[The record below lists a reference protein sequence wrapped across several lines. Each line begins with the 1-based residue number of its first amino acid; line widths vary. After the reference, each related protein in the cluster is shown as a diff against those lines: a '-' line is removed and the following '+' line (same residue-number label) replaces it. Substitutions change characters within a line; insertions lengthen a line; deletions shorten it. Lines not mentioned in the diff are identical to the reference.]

1 MVDSGLHNLPSAI
14 RSLAV
19 QRAGVCQISC
29 APESPPPVLMSLS
42 NSAAPVGKGEE
53 EQGASAGADATGAP
67 STQVAE
73 HKQELTQNHKRRLS
87 PAPDSEEEDPGD
99 DKDDSARNR
108 EMQTIMALGRDVH
121 APADT
126 IQNPATEE
134 TIEKERNADVQEAL
148 TAPESA
154 RRPAPAFTHTSFVR
168 ATSADAWFLSTT
180 HRRNFATR
188 KLGRDI
194 LRGTST
200 KRISQIVSA
209 LDASELPRLAR
220 IADDQAPNTQDTA
233 LPVRTRHSQRAM
245 ALQLDPERQDMYVT
259 QLLHGFHIM
268 LYGVGDKAPVARAI
282 VERMARNYGSASL
295 LVQGAAGRALSIDRI
310 IKSIEQ
316 ALGTSLP
323 ETSGRTAMRED
334 RVSQRIRQLTHCLNT
349 RASSV
354 PPKPPHRL
362 VLGLLA
368 FDDPIFHTTRIHT
381 LIHALARCERVH
393 IVATVSQVNAGL
405 LLDGSAGSFGLGI
418 AGHAEVPLFHL
429 PGIRTLRAP
438 WLWHHATTYVP
449 PISELVQSRGTAAS
463 SSSSTGLA
471 SLKLPAAVDLAGGR
485 ARAAPGA
492 SVAAA
497 MAQPI
502 SDAAAIQVLQ
512 TITSRARSLFSQLAA
527 LQLVAVAEAGADVD
541 DGSVPR
547 TPYVVLMREALREFI
562 ASSDESVRQLL
573 GEMVDHGLVIVT
585 RGATTVTNSHAIAVG
600 DELSIPFPVPVLE
613 QVLAQIA

>member
-1 MVDSGLHNLPSAI
+1 
-14 RSLAV
+14 
-19 QRAGVCQISC
+19 
-29 APESPPPVLMSLS
+29 MSLS
-42 NSAAPVGKGEE
+42 HSAAPVGKEEE
-53 EQGASAGADATGAP
+53 EQGASASAGGADATGAP

-73 HKQELTQNHKRRLS
+73 NTQELTQNYKRRLS
-87 PAPDSEEEDPGD
+87 PAPDSEEDPGD

-108 EMQTIMALGRDVH
+108 EIQTTMAMGRDVH
-121 APADT
+121 ASADT
-126 IQNPATEE
+126 IQNLDTDE
-134 TIEKERNADVQEAL
+134 TIEKDGKTDAQDAL
-148 TAPESA
+148 NAPESA

-200 KRISQIVSA
+200 KRISQIVGA

-220 IADDQAPNTQDTA
+220 IAADQAPNTQDTA

-268 LYGVGDKAPVARAI
+268 LYGVGDKAPVVRAI
-282 VERMARNYGSASL
+282 VERMAKNYGSASL

-323 ETSGRTAMRED
+323 ETSGRTVMRED
-334 RVSQRIRQLTHCLNT
+334 RVSQRIRQLTHCLST

-393 IVATVSQVNAGL
+393 IVASVSQVNAGL

-502 SDAAAIQVLQ
+502 SDAAAIQELQ

>member
-1 MVDSGLHNLPSAI
+1 
-14 RSLAV
+14 
-19 QRAGVCQISC
+19 
-29 APESPPPVLMSLS
+29 MSLS
-42 NSAAPVGKGEE
+42 YSAAPVGEEEE
-53 EQGASAGADATGAP
+53 EQGASASAGGADATGAP

-73 HKQELTQNHKRRLS
+73 HTQELTQNYKRRLS
-87 PAPDSEEEDPGD
+87 PAPDSEEDPGD

-108 EMQTIMALGRDVH
+108 EIQTTMAMGRDVH
-121 APADT
+121 ASADT
-126 IQNPATEE
+126 IQNLDTDE
-134 TIEKERNADVQEAL
+134 TIEKDGKTDAQDAL
-148 TAPESA
+148 NAPESA

-200 KRISQIVSA
+200 KRISQIVGA

-220 IADDQAPNTQDTA
+220 IAADQAPNTQDTA

-268 LYGVGDKAPVARAI
+268 LYGVGDKAPVVRAI
-282 VERMARNYGSASL
+282 VERMAKNYGSASL

-323 ETSGRTAMRED
+323 ETSGRTVMRED
-334 RVSQRIRQLTHCLNT
+334 RVSQRIRQLTHCLST

-354 PPKPPHRL
+354 PPKPPYRL

-393 IVATVSQVNAGL
+393 IVASVSQVNAGL

>member
-1 MVDSGLHNLPSAI
+1 
-14 RSLAV
+14 
-19 QRAGVCQISC
+19 
-29 APESPPPVLMSLS
+29 MSLS
-42 NSAAPVGKGEE
+42 HSAAPVGKEEE
-53 EQGASAGADATGAP
+53 EQGASASAGGADATGAP

-73 HKQELTQNHKRRLS
+73 NTQELTQNYKRRLS
-87 PAPDSEEEDPGD
+87 PAPDSEEDPGD

-108 EMQTIMALGRDVH
+108 EIQTTMAMGRDVH
-121 APADT
+121 ASADT
-126 IQNPATEE
+126 IQNSVTEE
-134 TIEKERNADVQEAL
+134 TIEKDGKTDAQDAL
-148 TAPESA
+148 NAPESA

-200 KRISQIVSA
+200 KRISQIVGA

-220 IADDQAPNTQDTA
+220 IAADQAPNTQDTA

-259 QLLHGFHIM
+259 QLLHGFHLM
-268 LYGVGDKAPVARAI
+268 LYGVGDKAPVVRAI
-282 VERMARNYGSASL
+282 VERMAKNYGSASL

-323 ETSGRTAMRED
+323 ETSGRTVMRED
-334 RVSQRIRQLTHCLNT
+334 RVSQRIRQLTHCLGT

-393 IVATVSQVNAGL
+393 IVASVSQVNAGL

>member
-1 MVDSGLHNLPSAI
+1 
-14 RSLAV
+14 
-19 QRAGVCQISC
+19 
-29 APESPPPVLMSLS
+29 MSLS
-42 NSAAPVGKGEE
+42 HSAAPVGKEEE
-53 EQGASAGADATGAP
+53 EQGASASAGGADATGAP

-73 HKQELTQNHKRRLS
+73 NTQELTQNYKRRLS
-87 PAPDSEEEDPGD
+87 PAPDSEEDPGD

-108 EMQTIMALGRDVH
+108 EIQTTMAMGRDVH
-121 APADT
+121 ASADT
-126 IQNPATEE
+126 IQNLDTDE
-134 TIEKERNADVQEAL
+134 TIEKDGKTDAQDAL
-148 TAPESA
+148 NAPESA

-200 KRISQIVSA
+200 KRISQIVGA

-220 IADDQAPNTQDTA
+220 IAADQAPNTQDTA

-268 LYGVGDKAPVARAI
+268 LYGVGDKAPVVRVI
-282 VERMARNYGSASL
+282 VERMAKNYGSASL

-323 ETSGRTAMRED
+323 ETSGRTVMRED
-334 RVSQRIRQLTHCLNT
+334 RVSQRIRQLTHCLST

-393 IVATVSQVNAGL
+393 IVASVSQVNAGL

>member
-1 MVDSGLHNLPSAI
+1 
-14 RSLAV
+14 
-19 QRAGVCQISC
+19 
-29 APESPPPVLMSLS
+29 
-42 NSAAPVGKGEE
+42 
-53 EQGASAGADATGAP
+53 
-67 STQVAE
+67 
-73 HKQELTQNHKRRLS
+73 
-87 PAPDSEEEDPGD
+87 
-99 DKDDSARNR
+99 
-108 EMQTIMALGRDVH
+108 
-121 APADT
+121 
-126 IQNPATEE
+126 
-134 TIEKERNADVQEAL
+134 
-148 TAPESA
+148 
-154 RRPAPAFTHTSFVR
+154 
-168 ATSADAWFLSTT
+168 
-180 HRRNFATR
+180 
-188 KLGRDI
+188 
-194 LRGTST
+194 
-200 KRISQIVSA
+200 
-209 LDASELPRLAR
+209 
-220 IADDQAPNTQDTA
+220 
-233 LPVRTRHSQRAM
+233 M

-268 LYGVGDKAPVARAI
+268 LYGVGDKAPVVRAI
-282 VERMARNYGSASL
+282 VERMAKNYGSASL

-323 ETSGRTAMRED
+323 ETSGRTVMRED
-334 RVSQRIRQLTHCLNT
+334 RVSQRIRQLTHCLST

-393 IVATVSQVNAGL
+393 IVASVSQVNAGL

>member
-1 MVDSGLHNLPSAI
+1 
-14 RSLAV
+14 
-19 QRAGVCQISC
+19 
-29 APESPPPVLMSLS
+29 MSLS
-42 NSAAPVGKGEE
+42 HSAAPVGKEEE
-53 EQGASAGADATGAP
+53 EQGASASAGGADATGAR

-73 HKQELTQNHKRRLS
+73 HTQELTQNYKRRLS
-87 PAPDSEEEDPGD
+87 PAPDSEEDPGD

-108 EMQTIMALGRDVH
+108 EIQTTMAMGRDVH
-121 APADT
+121 ASADT
-126 IQNPATEE
+126 IQNPDTEE
-134 TIEKERNADVQEAL
+134 TIEKDGKTDAQDAL
-148 TAPESA
+148 NAPESA

-200 KRISQIVSA
+200 KRISQIIGA

-220 IADDQAPNTQDTA
+220 IAADQAPNTQDTA
-233 LPVRTRHSQRAM
+233 LPVRTRHSQLAM

-268 LYGVGDKAPVARAI
+268 LYGVGDKAPVVRAI
-282 VERMARNYGSASL
+282 VERMAKNYGSASL

-323 ETSGRTAMRED
+323 ETSGRTVMRED
-334 RVSQRIRQLTHCLNT
+334 RVSQRIRQLTHCLST

-393 IVATVSQVNAGL
+393 IVASVSQVNAGL

>member
-1 MVDSGLHNLPSAI
+1 
-14 RSLAV
+14 
-19 QRAGVCQISC
+19 
-29 APESPPPVLMSLS
+29 MSLS
-42 NSAAPVGKGEE
+42 HSAAPVGKEEE
-53 EQGASAGADATGAP
+53 EQGASASAGGADATGAP

-73 HKQELTQNHKRRLS
+73 NTQELTQNYKRRLS
-87 PAPDSEEEDPGD
+87 PAPDSEEDPGD

-108 EMQTIMALGRDVH
+108 EIQTTMAMGRDVH
-121 APADT
+121 ASADT
-126 IQNPATEE
+126 IQNLDTDE
-134 TIEKERNADVQEAL
+134 TIEKDGKTDAQDAL
-148 TAPESA
+148 NAPESA

-200 KRISQIVSA
+200 KRISQIVGA

-220 IADDQAPNTQDTA
+220 IAADQAPNTQDTA

-268 LYGVGDKAPVARAI
+268 LYGVGDKAPVVRAI
-282 VERMARNYGSASL
+282 VERMAKNYGSASL

-323 ETSGRTAMRED
+323 ETSGRTVMRED
-334 RVSQRIRQLTHCLNT
+334 RVSQRIRQLTHCLST

-354 PPKPPHRL
+354 PPKPPYRL

-393 IVATVSQVNAGL
+393 IVASVSQVNAGL

>member
-1 MVDSGLHNLPSAI
+1 
-14 RSLAV
+14 
-19 QRAGVCQISC
+19 
-29 APESPPPVLMSLS
+29 MSLS
-42 NSAAPVGKGEE
+42 YSAAPVGKEEE
-53 EQGASAGADATGAP
+53 EQGASASAGGADATGAP
-67 STQVAE
+67 STQVTE
-73 HKQELTQNHKRRLS
+73 HTQELTQNYKRRLS
-87 PAPDSEEEDPGD
+87 PAPDSEEDPGD

-108 EMQTIMALGRDVH
+108 EIQTTMVMGRDVH
-121 APADT
+121 ASADT
-126 IQNPATEE
+126 IQNPDTEE
-134 TIEKERNADVQEAL
+134 TIEKDGKTDAQDAL
-148 TAPESA
+148 SAPESA

-200 KRISQIVSA
+200 KRISQIIGA

-220 IADDQAPNTQDTA
+220 IAADQAPNTQDTA
-233 LPVRTRHSQRAM
+233 LPVRTRHSQLAM

-268 LYGVGDKAPVARAI
+268 LYGVGDKAPVVRAI
-282 VERMARNYGSASL
+282 VERMAKNYGSASL

-323 ETSGRTAMRED
+323 ETSGRTVMRED
-334 RVSQRIRQLTHCLNT
+334 RVSQRIRQLTHCLST

-393 IVATVSQVNAGL
+393 IVASVSQVNAGL

>member
-1 MVDSGLHNLPSAI
+1 
-14 RSLAV
+14 
-19 QRAGVCQISC
+19 
-29 APESPPPVLMSLS
+29 MSLS
-42 NSAAPVGKGEE
+42 YSAAPVGKEEE
-53 EQGASAGADATGAP
+53 EQGASASAGGVDATGAP

-73 HKQELTQNHKRRLS
+73 HTQELTQNYKRRLS
-87 PAPDSEEEDPGD
+87 PAPDSEEDPGD
-99 DKDDSARNR
+99 DKDDSVRNR
-108 EMQTIMALGRDVH
+108 EIQTTMVMGRDVH
-121 APADT
+121 ASADT
-126 IQNPATEE
+126 IQNPDTEE
-134 TIEKERNADVQEAL
+134 TIEKDGKTDAQDAL
-148 TAPESA
+148 NAPESA

-200 KRISQIVSA
+200 KRISQIIGA

-220 IADDQAPNTQDTA
+220 IAADQAPNTQDTA
-233 LPVRTRHSQRAM
+233 LPVRTRHSQLAM

-268 LYGVGDKAPVARAI
+268 LYGVGDKAPVVRAI
-282 VERMARNYGSASL
+282 VERMAKNYGSASL

-323 ETSGRTAMRED
+323 ETSDRTVMRED
-334 RVSQRIRQLTHCLNT
+334 RVSQRIRQLTHCLST

-393 IVATVSQVNAGL
+393 IVASVSQVNAGL

>member
-1 MVDSGLHNLPSAI
+1 
-14 RSLAV
+14 
-19 QRAGVCQISC
+19 
-29 APESPPPVLMSLS
+29 MSLS
-42 NSAAPVGKGEE
+42 HSAAPVGKEEE
-53 EQGASAGADATGAP
+53 EQGASASAGGADATGAP

-73 HKQELTQNHKRRLS
+73 NTQELTQNYKRRLS
-87 PAPDSEEEDPGD
+87 PAPDSEEDPGD

-108 EMQTIMALGRDVH
+108 EIQTTMAMGRDVH
-121 APADT
+121 ASADT
-126 IQNPATEE
+126 IQNLDTDE
-134 TIEKERNADVQEAL
+134 TIEKDGKTDAQDAL
-148 TAPESA
+148 NAPESA

-200 KRISQIVSA
+200 KRISQIVGA

-220 IADDQAPNTQDTA
+220 IAADQAPNTQDTA

-268 LYGVGDKAPVARAI
+268 LYGVGDKAPVVRAI
-282 VERMARNYGSASL
+282 VERMAKNYGSASL

-323 ETSGRTAMRED
+323 ETSGRTVMRED
-334 RVSQRIRQLTHCLNT
+334 RVSQRIRQLTHCLST

-393 IVATVSQVNAGL
+393 IVASVSQVNAGL

>member
-1 MVDSGLHNLPSAI
+1 
-14 RSLAV
+14 
-19 QRAGVCQISC
+19 
-29 APESPPPVLMSLS
+29 MSLS
-42 NSAAPVGKGEE
+42 YSAAPVGKEEE
-53 EQGASAGADATGAP
+53 EQGASASAGGADATGAP

-73 HKQELTQNHKRRLS
+73 HTQELTQNYKRRLS
-87 PAPDSEEEDPGD
+87 PAPDSEEDPGD

-108 EMQTIMALGRDVH
+108 EIQTTMVMGRDVH
-121 APADT
+121 ASADT
-126 IQNPATEE
+126 IQNPDTEE
-134 TIEKERNADVQEAL
+134 TIEKDGKTDAQDAL
-148 TAPESA
+148 NAPESA

-200 KRISQIVSA
+200 KRISQIIGA

-220 IADDQAPNTQDTA
+220 IAADQAPNTQDTA
-233 LPVRTRHSQRAM
+233 LPVRTRHSQLAM

-268 LYGVGDKAPVARAI
+268 LYGVGDKAPVVRAI
-282 VERMARNYGSASL
+282 VERMAKNYGSASL

-323 ETSGRTAMRED
+323 ETSGRTVMRED
-334 RVSQRIRQLTHCLNT
+334 RVSQRIRQLTHCLST

-393 IVATVSQVNAGL
+393 IVASVSQVNAGL

>member
-1 MVDSGLHNLPSAI
+1 
-14 RSLAV
+14 
-19 QRAGVCQISC
+19 
-29 APESPPPVLMSLS
+29 MSLS
-42 NSAAPVGKGEE
+42 YSAAPVGKEEE
-53 EQGASAGADATGAP
+53 EQGASASAGGADATGAP

-73 HKQELTQNHKRRLS
+73 HTQELTQNYKRRLS
-87 PAPDSEEEDPGD
+87 PAPDSEEDPGD

-108 EMQTIMALGRDVH
+108 EIQTTMVMGRGVH
-121 APADT
+121 ASADT
-126 IQNPATEE
+126 IQNPDTEE
-134 TIEKERNADVQEAL
+134 TIEKDGKTDAQDAL
-148 TAPESA
+148 SAPESA

-200 KRISQIVSA
+200 KRISQIIGA

-220 IADDQAPNTQDTA
+220 IAADQAPNTQDTA
-233 LPVRTRHSQRAM
+233 LPVRTRHSQLAM

-268 LYGVGDKAPVARAI
+268 LYGVGDKAPVVRAI
-282 VERMARNYGSASL
+282 VERMAKNYGSASL

-323 ETSGRTAMRED
+323 ETSGRTVMRED
-334 RVSQRIRQLTHCLNT
+334 RVSQRIRQLTHCLST

-393 IVATVSQVNAGL
+393 IVASVSQVNAGL

-485 ARAAPGA
+485 ARAAVSYTHLTLPT
-492 SVAAA
+492 
-497 MAQPI
+497 
-502 SDAAAIQVLQ
+502 SD
-512 TITSRARSLFSQLAA
+512 
-527 LQLVAVAEAGADVD
+527 LV
-541 DGSVPR
+541 
-547 TPYVVLMREALREFI
+547 
-562 ASSDESVRQLL
+562 
-573 GEMVDHGLVIVT
+573 
-585 RGATTVTNSHAIAVG
+585 
-600 DELSIPFPVPVLE
+600 
-613 QVLAQIA
+613 

>member
-1 MVDSGLHNLPSAI
+1 
-14 RSLAV
+14 
-19 QRAGVCQISC
+19 
-29 APESPPPVLMSLS
+29 MSLS
-42 NSAAPVGKGEE
+42 HSAAPVGKEEE
-53 EQGASAGADATGAP
+53 EQGASASAGGADATGAP

-73 HKQELTQNHKRRLS
+73 NTQELTQNYKRRLS
-87 PAPDSEEEDPGD
+87 PAPDSEEDPGD

-108 EMQTIMALGRDVH
+108 EMQTTMAMRRDVH
-121 APADT
+121 ASADT
-126 IQNPATEE
+126 IQNSVTEE
-134 TIEKERNADVQEAL
+134 TIEKDGKTDAQDAL
-148 TAPESA
+148 NAPESA

-200 KRISQIVSA
+200 KRISQIVGA

-220 IADDQAPNTQDTA
+220 IAADQAPNTQDTA

-268 LYGVGDKAPVARAI
+268 LYGVGDKAPVVRAI
-282 VERMARNYGSASL
+282 VERMAKNYGSASL

-323 ETSGRTAMRED
+323 ETSGRTVMRED
-334 RVSQRIRQLTHCLNT
+334 RVSQRIRQLTHCLST

-354 PPKPPHRL
+354 PPKPPYRL

-393 IVATVSQVNAGL
+393 IVASVSQVNAGL